1 MKRLYSLLVV
11 TAVAGALAITVL
23 PGCRN
28 DPNAAHLA
36 GTAVAS
42 TTVGTEIDDTI
53 VTTRVK
59 AALLVDADWKS
70 FDVRVETR
78 KGEVQLSGFVQT
90 LAQFERAAELSRA
103 IPGVKGVQNS
113 VALKTTSRSV
123 GTKVDD
129 VIITARVHS
138 ALMADASVNSSDIT
152 VVARQGEVQLSGF
165 LNNQQ
170 QIERAVLVARGVPDV
185 ASVSN
190 EMRVKQ

>member
-1 MKRLYSLLVV
+1 MDYSKLLA
-11 TAVAGALAITVL
+11 TSAAALGLGVAVL

-28 DPNAAHLA
+28 EPNAALLA
-36 GTAVAS
+36 GTAVAG

-53 VTTRVK
+53 VTT
-59 AALLVDADWKS
+59 
-70 FDVRVETR
+70 
-78 KGEVQLSGFVQT
+78 
-90 LAQFERAAELSRA
+90 
-103 IPGVKGVQNS
+103 
-113 VALKTTSRSV
+113 
-123 GTKVDD
+123 
-129 VIITARVHS
+129 RVHS

-165 LNNQQ
+165 LNNQR